1 MPPVSSPAK
10 SKTSDRPTQ
19 IEAGTGNEQ
28 SSTSTKHA
36 KEKFFSTALSRS
48 IFMSALVVAALL
60 CIISLL
66 ADRYELAPIPN
77 SPNIVVYKLDRL
89 TGGLMFCTA
98 KECSEVKSVK

>member
-10 SKTSDRPTQ
+10 SKTSDRSTQ
-19 IEAGTGNEQ
+19 IEGGTENEQ

-48 IFMSALVVAALL
+48 IFMSALVMAAFLS
-60 CIISLL
+60 IISLL
-66 ADRYELAPIPN
+66 TDRYELAPIPS

-98 KECSEVKSVK
+98 KECSDVKSVK